1 VGTRNTC
8 AKDPQPLPTDART
21 DRSNSFLS
29 PLHVWLLLLL
39 VVWPVRAWG
48 SSRRRIRAGQAGLPG
63 EAARAAATPRRTAW
77 GGRRGNAL
85 SGRDV
90 HGCSR
95 TARGR
100 AAMVTAIV
108 GATEA
113 AAGARLGCEREIW
126 LNLFLN
132 IILVVQCPTQI
143 IGLTSLLYIIYSTGA
158 KGLTQT
164 NKKNKLGFK
173 KK

>member
-1 VGTRNTC
+1 
-8 AKDPQPLPTDART
+8 
-21 DRSNSFLS
+21 
-29 PLHVWLLLLL
+29 
-39 VVWPVRAWG
+39 
-48 SSRRRIRAGQAGLPG
+48 
-63 EAARAAATPRRTAW
+63 
-77 GGRRGNAL
+77 
-85 SGRDV
+85 
-90 HGCSR
+90 
-95 TARGR
+95 
-100 AAMVTAIV
+100 MVTAIV